1 MDLGINKLNKEQKE
15 AVLHKEGP
23 LLIVAGAGTGKTT
36 VITKKIAYLI
46 NEGLASPEE
55 ILAVTFT
62 DKAAN
67 EMEERVDSLLPI
79 GYLDLWIST
88 FHSFCERILRER
100 GLDIGLSTDFKL
112 IDTAGSWRLIRQNL
126 DKFPLNYYKPLA
138 NPTKFINA
146 LISHFSRCK
155 DQGILPEDYLKYSE
169 KFKTNLTD
177 LPEDEEKER
186 IKEVAEAYH
195 IYQRLLLENNFL
207 DFGDLIIYTLRLFQ
221 KRKNILEEYRKKF
234 KYILVDE
241 FQDTNWAQYELV
253 KMLAAPQNN
262 LTVTADDDQA
272 IYRFRGASY
281 NNIIQFRKDFPNLKE
296 IALIKNYRSTQ
307 NILNLS
313 YKFIQANN
321 PDRLEY
327 VSGLNKKLEAV
338 KEEKGIIEYLFF
350 RSLDEEAQGVANKI
364 IEILKK
370 DKEASLN
377 DFVILVRANDSAL
390 PFLRALERAGIPYQ
404 FLASRGL
411 YSKPIILDVISYLRV
426 LNNSYEDA
434 ALFRILNSPVLD
446 FPLEDINKIT
456 YYAKARTKSIYESL
470 KDISL
475 IPDISQKA
483 VEKASFLLSLLNRH
497 NLLARER
504 SVSEVFINFLADF
517 GYLKYLTD
525 KEKEKDFDYLNQFY
539 KKIKEFESSALD
551 PSLKN
556 FLDEITMEIE
566 SGEQGRLNFDPDK
579 GPEVVKI
586 MTIHGAKG
594 LEFKYVFLVSM
605 VDKRF
610 PAINRREPIEMPQE
624 LMKDIIPE
632 GNVHLQ
638 EERRLCYVAM
648 TRAKKGLFFTSAED
662 YGGERKKKPS
672 RFLVEMGFSKENNF
686 SQLEGELKIKK
697 EEDIFLKRQK
707 EKNIL
712 PPHFSFSQ
720 ITAYENCPLQYK
732 FAHILRVPVRGKG
745 TFSFGK
751 TIHNTLYNF
760 LKLFLEKKKTN
771 QKNLFSKEINNQV
784 EVKDIVKLEELI
796 KIYEE
801 NWIDEWYEDKIQKE
815 KYYKKGKEILKN
827 FYQEFL
833 KNPPEIA
840 RIKGR
845 IALEIPFKLKIGKE
859 IFFGVIDRIDK
870 EEGKIKIIDYKTGD
884 LKEKFSF
891 DDKKQLLIYQIAAEQ
906 VFNLQNIELAYYY
919 LEEGKM
925 ISFQGTEEEKNKA
938 LEKIKEIIEKIK
950 EGDFEPTPGWQC
962 KSCNFKDICPY
973 AKK

>member
-1 MDLGINKLNKEQKE
+1 
-15 AVLHKEGP
+15 
-23 LLIVAGAGTGKTT
+23 
-36 VITKKIAYLI
+36 
-46 NEGLASPEE
+46 
-55 ILAVTFT
+55 
-62 DKAAN
+62 
-67 EMEERVDSLLPI
+67 
-79 GYLDLWIST
+79 
-88 FHSFCERILRER
+88 
-100 GLDIGLSTDFKL
+100 
-112 IDTAGSWRLIRQNL
+112 
-126 DKFPLNYYKPLA
+126 
-138 NPTKFINA
+138 
-146 LISHFSRCK
+146 
-155 DQGILPEDYLKYSE
+155 
-169 KFKTNLTD
+169 
-177 LPEDEEKER
+177 
-186 IKEVAEAYH
+186 
-195 IYQRLLLENNFL
+195 
-207 DFGDLIIYTLRLFQ
+207 
-221 KRKNILEEYRKKF
+221 
-234 KYILVDE
+234 
-241 FQDTNWAQYELV
+241 
-253 KMLAAPQNN
+253 
-262 LTVTADDDQA
+262 
-272 IYRFRGASY
+272 
-281 NNIIQFRKDFPNLKE
+281 
-296 IALIKNYRSTQ
+296 
-307 NILNLS
+307 
-313 YKFIQANN
+313 
-321 PDRLEY
+321 
-327 VSGLNKKLEAV
+327 
-338 KEEKGIIEYLFF
+338 
-350 RSLDEEAQGVANKI
+350 
-364 IEILKK
+364 
-370 DKEASLN
+370 
-377 DFVILVRANDSAL
+377 
-390 PFLRALERAGIPYQ
+390 
-404 FLASRGL
+404 
-411 YSKPIILDVISYLRV
+411 
-426 LNNSYEDA
+426 
-434 ALFRILNSPVLD
+434 
-446 FPLEDINKIT
+446 
-456 YYAKARTKSIYESL
+456 
-470 KDISL
+470 
-475 IPDISQKA
+475 
-483 VEKASFLLSLLNRH
+483 
-497 NLLARER
+497 
-504 SVSEVFINFLADF
+504 
-517 GYLKYLTD
+517 
-525 KEKEKDFDYLNQFY
+525 
-539 KKIKEFESSALD
+539 
-551 PSLKN
+551 
-556 FLDEITMEIE
+556 MEIE